1 MRYRFIALLSA
12 VFLILQTSPILAQNL
27 RADLQQALNAKDWSR
42 AIEIVDKLIAQ
53 SPTEAPQLQE
63 YKAQLQKR
71 FSEMP
76 ASSPSSKTET
86 YLIKGFDPN
95 LLGGS
100 PISLSGSFTTKNNND
115 DVIDISELSD
125 FNLTFNY
132 EDMNISCG
140 LPALKTFSLLDSQE
154 YMKKFRESGM
164 KIPVSLI
171 NLKLNCKS
179 KDVEFSLSN
188 LQLKA
193 KIKHRR
199 NYSQTE
205 QSTQSTGMEVTYSAG
220 TSSGTTE
227 FETTVSMLF
236 IQPQ

>member
-1 MRYRFIALLSA
+1 MRYRLIAFLSTG
-12 VFLILQTSPILAQNL
+12 FLILQTSPILAQNL

-71 FSEMP
+71 FSETP

-86 YLIKGFDPN
+86 YLINGYAPDI
-95 LLGGS
+95 LGGS
-100 PISLSGSFTTKNNND
+100 PILLSGSFTIPKNHD

-132 EDMNISCG
+132 DHMNISCD
-140 LPALKTFSLLDSQE
+140 LPALKNFSLLDSQGYIQKSRE
-154 YMKKFRESGM
+154 YGM
-164 KIPVSLI
+164 KIPVEL
-171 NLKLNCKS
+171 LKFKLNCQS
-179 KDVEFSLSN
+179 ENVEFSLSN

-193 KIKHRR
+193 KIKHRH

-227 FETTVSMLF
+227 FETTVRMLF